1 MAMKPSSEL
10 MGRLC
15 LHAGCCLLCCVLWS
29 EQLCL
34 HRSSILH
41 ACYVQVLHNA
51 IRYALLLPAAAAALD
66 IFSWW
71 WFPFSILP
79 LIEVSK
85 QCAVQE
91 P

>member
-1 MAMKPSSEL
+1 MLK
-10 MGRLC
+10 
-15 LHAGCCLLCCVLWS
+15 S

-34 HRSSILH
+34 CRSSTLH
-41 ACYVQVLHNA
+41 ACPVQVLHNA

-79 LIEVSK
+79 LIEVSQ
-85 QCAVQE
+85 QCAVHDW
-91 P
+91 